1 MLTPECSKQD
11 PSKVSPKM
19 ARIPKPNGL
28 MVVEAK
34 KADLP
39 KHVPQ
44 LVLEM
49 YSSAKEQECVKV
61 SRV

>member
-1 MLTPECSKQD
+1 MT
-11 PSKVSPKM
+11 
-19 ARIPKPNGL
+19 RIPKPNGL

-49 YSSAKEQECVKV
+49 YSSAKEQEYVEV